1 MDGPARA
8 APPPPGAAH
17 ASLRRPACDLIGGAW
32 LPIPGD
38 RVVSRNP
45 ARPAEVIW
53 SGAPDAAHVDH
64 AVAAARGAMPAW
76 ARWPHDKRFAVLR
89 RLRTIYE
96 RDATRIAELIRDET
110 GKVMWDA
117 KTEAGAL
124 AAKIDITLDATEHGP
139 LRRVTGFELP
149 LGGSRSGRC
158 WFRPHGVMAVLAP
171 YNFPA
176 HLANGHII
184 PALAMGNT
192 VILKPSDKTPGV
204 GQLLADLI
212 QEALNTESAP
222 PGVINLVQGAADI
235 AGALARHPGVDGIL
249 FTGSWPVGRK
259 ILEANLDTPGRIVA
273 LEMGGNNAAVVM
285 PDADLKQAAIECVRS
300 AFVTT
305 GQRCTCTR
313 RLVVH
318 KDIAARFIPAVC
330 KAASNLIVG
339 DPRAEYPVFMGPMI
353 GEQARAAV
361 LEFQSRAARAA
372 TARVLLESSPV
383 DGGTGGWYLT
393 PGVIEVE
400 RFVGESETARQRD
413 SGTGDAGADVEVF
426 GPLLRVAVAGSLDA
440 AIEQANATRF
450 GLAASIFTKDA
461 AAIDRF
467 LNEARA
473 GCLNVNTG
481 TAGASSKLPF
491 GGLGRSGNHR
501 PAGSFSLDYCAYPV
515 AGMIE
520 TSDAATVHPG
530 MRFEESWLR

>member
-1 MDGPARA
+1 MGGPARA

-17 ASLRRPACDLIGGAW
+17 ASLRQPACDLIGGAW

-45 ARPAEVIW
+45 ARPADVIW

-64 AVAAARGAMPAW
+64 AVAASRGALHAW
-76 ARWPHDKRFAVLR
+76 SRWTREKRFAVLR
-89 RLRTIYE
+89 RLRAIYE
-96 RDATRIAELIRDET
+96 REATRIADLIRDET

-117 KTEAGAL
+117 KAEAGAL
-124 AAKIDITLDATEHGP
+124 AAKIDITLDATEFGP
-139 LRRVTGFELP
+139 LRRVTGFDLP
-149 LGGSRSGRC
+149 LGGSRTGRC

-212 QEALNTESAP
+212 QEALDAEGAP

-235 AGALARHPGVDGIL
+235 ASALARHPGVDGIL

-259 ILEANLDTPGRIVA
+259 ILEANLDTPGRIIA

-318 KDIAARFIPAVC
+318 KEIAARFIPAVC
-330 KAASNLIVG
+330 KVASNLIVG
-339 DPRAEYPVFMGPMI
+339 DPRADYPVFMGPMI
-353 GEQARAAV
+353 GEQARAGV
-361 LEFQSRAARAA
+361 LEFQARVARFA
-372 TARVLLESSPV
+372 SARVLLESSAL

-400 RFVGESETARQRD
+400 QFELASET
-413 SGTGDAGADVEVF
+413 GGVGADVEVF
-426 GPLLRVAVAGSLDA
+426 GPLLRVAVVESLDA

-461 AAIDRF
+461 GAIDRV

-473 GCLNVNTG
+473 GCVNVNTG

-520 TSDAATVHPG
+520 TGDAATVHPG
-530 MRFEESWLR
+530 MRFEDGWLR